1 MANKM
6 HIAMW
11 LKSADEKTFV
21 FPAEKL
27 IKVKKQTEIEYG
39 EEFAS
44 SRSVKEVLGDI
55 EKDGKFE
62 FEWQAPDKYKS
73 LFPNLK
79 KNKKVKFEITIS
91 FVLFDGDGK
100 NLFSMNGVG
109 SDATVKDAGGIGSR
123 SAAKQKV
130 KIECTSFKSIQF

>member
-11 LKSADEKTFV
+11 MTSDDKKISV

-27 IKVKKQTEIEYG
+27 IRVKKQTEIEFG
-39 EEFAS
+39 EEFAGS
-44 SRSVKEVLGDI
+44 NSVKEVLGDI

-79 KNKKVKFEITIS
+79 KNKKVKFEIKIS
-91 FVLFDGDGK
+91 FILFDGDGK
-100 NLFSMNGVG
+100 SLFSMNGEG
-109 SDATVKDAGGIGSR
+109 SDATVKDAIPIGSKN
-123 SAAKQKV
+123 AAKQKV
-130 KIECTSFKSIQF
+130 KIECASFKAKQY